1 MASNGSCGFPLEQ
14 SGVLLGH
21 FPWLCDPWICSNQG
35 WFETIL
41 EILQAKQYT
50 ATNPFLFKSVRMDS
64 VPWIQQ
70 PGNTNTDSSMALIN
84 VPDPY
89 FLGWFP
95 TSCLR
100 THLLQSFQT
109 GLMESHS
116 LTMLVTHLEALIVLI
131 LNSSSATADSKNLGK
146 SLNISFTYSS
156 FAEWGQQCC
165 QPQMVVVRISWDNI
179 REAHATVPGTWERH
193 DT

>member
-1 MASNGSCGFPLEQ
+1 MWAAGSVAMKGWTVQQRMVAKRLTFLEWLANNGSCGFLLEQ

-21 FPWLCDPWICSNQG
+21 FPWQCDPWICSNQA

-84 VPDPY
+84 MPDPY

-100 THLLQSFQT
+100 TQLLQLFQT
-109 GLMESHS
+109 GLMESHYTYHAS
-116 LTMLVTHLEALIVLI
+116 YTFGGTDSPDLEFQLCHL
-131 LNSSSATADSKNLGK
+131 
-146 SLNISFTYSS
+146 
-156 FAEWGQQCC
+156 GQ
-165 QPQMVVVRISWDNI
+165 
-179 REAHATVPGTWERH
+179 
-193 DT
+193 